1 MKKIYHLT
9 ISVLLIA
16 SLLVL
21 TGCQPIPEKPE
32 VTTTKNTSTTKEPE
46 TTKTQSDESDIDSL
60 LQEMTLRE
68 KVGQLFVIRPESLD
82 SSLTPEQVHDTS
94 SNGATSLSTSMKNLL
109 RDYPVGGIVIF
120 GKNILNPTQLRSFID
135 TLQDTSEIPLFMSID
150 EEGGTVA
157 RLANHSAFN
166 LTKYESAAAVGESK
180 NTSDAIA
187 MGTTIGT
194 YLQDY
199 GFNMDFAPIADVNT
213 NPDNPIIGNRAFSS
227 DATIAAEMAKAM
239 ATGLKQKEIIP
250 VFKHFPG
257 HGDTAEDSH
266 SGIAISNKTQSEM
279 ESCEWLPYKSLTTKD
294 CVMVGH
300 IATPEI
306 TGNLTP
312 ATMSDKIINDILRQ
326 QLGFEGVIISDSLA
340 MGAVTDEYDSKEAAV
355 KVFEAGCD
363 ILLMP
368 ENFTEAFDAIIE
380 AVEDGTIS
388 EQRLDESVRRIL
400 TLKQEYGLLN

>member
-1 MKKIYHLT
+1 MKRIHIL
-9 ISVLLIA
+9 ISLIIIII
-16 SLLVL
+16 SLGILV
-21 TGCQPIPEKPE
+21 GCQPIPEKPE
-32 VTTTKNTSTTKEPE
+32 VTTTKNTSATKEPD
-46 TTKTQSDESDIDSL
+46 TTKTQSNEIDIDSL
-60 LQEMTLRE
+60 LREMTLKE
-68 KVGQLFVIRPESLD
+68 KVGQLFIIRPESLD
-82 SSLTPEQVHDTS
+82 SSLTPEQVHDAS
-94 SNGATSLSTSMKNLL
+94 SNGATSLSKSMETMLH
-109 RDYPVGGIVIF
+109 DYPVGGIIIF
-120 GKNILNPTQLRSFID
+120 GKNLNNEKQIATF
-135 TLQDTSEIPLFMSID
+135 TKELQNASEIPLFMSID
-150 EEGGTVA
+150 EEGGTIA

-166 LTKYESAAAVGESK
+166 LPKYESAAAVGANK
-180 NTSDAIA
+180 NSGDALE
-187 MGTTIGT
+187 MGTTIGK
-194 YLQDY
+194 YLQEY

-213 NPDNPIIGNRAFSS
+213 NPDNPVIGIRAFSS
-227 DATIAAEMAKAM
+227 NATIASEMAKSVA
-239 ATGLKQKEIIP
+239 AGLKEQKVIP

-266 SGIAISNKTQSEM
+266 SGIAISNKAQSEM
-279 ESCEWLPYKSLTTKD
+279 ENCEWLPYKSLTTKD

-300 IATPEI
+300 IATPKI

-312 ATMSDKIINDILRQ
+312 ATMSGKIINDILRQ

-388 EQRLDESVRRIL
+388 EQRLDKSVRRIL